1 MQDLEKYIEKLNN
14 EFIYLVTGEY
24 VKKDTAEYFTKTEVS
39 KYIQR
44 KLEIYNADMLSE
56 NIKKSRQLLGITPDQ
71 RLINSRSKKPAKSK
85 NNSKDNYDGGNF
97 NIVYREKVKE
107 LIDMNLSKNEK
118 LVFFIIRDF
127 AVYPYNCVM
136 INDEI
141 PRFTDLEPIV
151 SLTERSIRDSL
162 KSLEEKNIIK
172 LVQSGHRKA
181 IYINPQYYA
190 TGKDLSIDTLR
201 MFNLVECDDEK
212 IDSYLE

>member
-1 MQDLEKYIEKLNN
+1 MQELEKYIEELNN
-14 EFIYLVTGEY
+14 EFIYLVTDEY

-56 NIKKSRQLLGITPDQ
+56 NISKSRQLLGITPEQ
-71 RLINSRSKKPAKSK
+71 RLINNRSKKPTKSK

-127 AVYPYNCVM
+127 AIYPYNCVM

-162 KSLEEKNIIK
+162 KSLEEKNVIK

-190 TGKDLSIDTLR
+190 TGKDLSIDTLK

-212 IDSYLE
+212 VNSYLE